1 MIVNGESISF
11 HFVSMVDNSEPAL
24 DFVELWTRG
33 MPALLWG
40 MQQGTRVF
48 SFNDTQVC
56 VTMAV
61 IISQL

>member
-24 DFVELWTRG
+24 DFVELCASG

-40 MQQGTRVF
+40 MKQGTRVF